1 MLLGDSYLK
10 KKWRER
16 PEGSKALFACSLL
29 RINTNVERNECVN
42 SGPRRIQ
49 KQEVTV
55 SVRDTAGLWP
65 VKQMTRGRDNKYLKK
80 N

>member
-1 MLLGDSYLK
+1 MK

-16 PEGSKALFACSLL
+16 PEGSKAFILL